1 MIDFH
6 LHAEMRSYITYKIT
20 VWEIWMTITDI
31 YGYRAQDYTDIY
43 GYRAQGYTDIYG
55 YRAQGYTDM

>member
-31 YGYRAQDYTDIY
+31 YGYRAQ
-43 GYRAQGYTDIYG
+43 GYTDIYG